1 MSAISSN
8 NATFFSSNIGVTDTA
23 TQGQRTGMGQG
34 HRSGN
39 QQAPFNNQQ
48 VEQQIPLI
56 NNLLQQVQADTL
68 TYTREEEKLA
78 RDVYKT
84 LGEQWGINSFNNI
97 ANSEQQHMD
106 AMGKQLANYGLED
119 PVKDDSVGAFSN
131 PELADLYQQLI
142 ERGSQSPQ
150 EALQVGAYI
159 EELDMLDLQQ
169 AIDEAD
175 QPGLVSA
182 YENLLKG
189 SRNHMRSFVG
199 QIENQ
204 GVDYQAQVLP
214 QATVDQITSSG
225 LERGNVGG
233 GGRRGK

>member
-23 TQGQRTGMGQG
+23 TQGQHAGMGQG
-34 HRSGN
+34 RSSGN

-68 TYTREEEKLA
+68 AYTREEEKLA

-131 PELADLYQQLI
+131 PDLADLYQQLI

-204 GVDYQAQVLP
+204 GVDYQAQILP